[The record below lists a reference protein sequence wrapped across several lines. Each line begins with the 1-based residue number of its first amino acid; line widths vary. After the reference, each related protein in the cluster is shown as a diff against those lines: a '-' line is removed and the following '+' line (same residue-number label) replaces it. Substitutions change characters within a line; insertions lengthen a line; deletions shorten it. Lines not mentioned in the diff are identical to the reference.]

1 MSVGS
6 VPVET
11 VPLQTAALGAR
22 LSVSVH
28 ADPAEIEAV
37 WRTLETEALPAP
49 FQRYDWMAAWIA
61 HVAPTIGQTPLLVLG
76 RIDGRPAFLWPLGV
90 RRRGFARIAEWLG
103 GSHLGYHGG
112 LHTAEAIAALDP
124 ATVRALLRDIGRQHR
139 VDCYLLTS
147 QRTENDGLADPIVAA
162 LPAARSVNDG
172 YELTLAP
179 SFDGI
184 LERHSGKR
192 KRKNARRKERMLAEA
207 GDYRIEVLKPAA
219 AVAALADLFAQKSR
233 RLKAQG
239 LHDVFGDPGIPAFY
253 AAVAG
258 TTQPGDDAAIEIW
271 ALRAGGGAQAYSAV
285 SLRGGRVTGMLLS
298 FADGDLARAS
308 PGEILIHRQ
317 IEAFVARGFETYD
330 FGAGQ
335 ERYKSSWADRTIPLV
350 DTFLAL
356 TPLGH
361 VQVAERRLRATLVG
375 AIRRN
380 AVWWERVRAFRRFKA
395 KLGDDAEERD

>member
-11 VPLQTAALGAR
+11 VPSQAAAPGAR
-22 LSVSVH
+22 LSMSVH

-37 WRTLETEALPAP
+37 WRALEAEALPAP
-49 FQRYDWMAAWIA
+49 FQRYDWIAAWA
-61 HVAPTIGQTPLLVLG
+61 THVAPTIGLAPLIVLG
-76 RIDGRPAFLWPLGV
+76 RLDGRPAFLWPLGLRT
-90 RRRGFARIAEWLG
+90 RRFARIAEWLG

-112 LHTAEAIAALDP
+112 LYTAEAIAALVP
-124 ATVRALLRDIGRQHR
+124 EAVRVLLGDIGRQHR
-139 VDCYLLTS
+139 IDCYLLTS
-147 QRTENDGLADPIVAA
+147 QRAEIEGRADPVVAA

-172 YELTLAP
+172 YELSLAP

-192 KRKNARRKERMLAEA
+192 KRKNARRKERMLADA
-207 GDYRIEVLKPAA
+207 GGYRIEVLPPAE
-219 AVAALADLFAQKSR
+219 AVPALPDLFAQKSR

-239 LHDVFGDPGIPAFY
+239 LHDVFADPGIPAFY
-253 AAVAG
+253 GAVAAA
-258 TTQPGDDAAIEIW
+258 TRPGDDAAIEIW
-271 ALRAGGGAQAYSAV
+271 VLRAGGGAQAYSAV
-285 SLRGGRVTGMLLS
+285 SLCGGRVTGMLLS

-317 IEAFVARGFETYD
+317 IEAFVARGFKTYD

-361 VQVAERRLRATLVG
+361 LFVAERRLRAALIG
-375 AIRRN
+375 AVRRN

-395 KLGDDAEERD
+395 KLADDAEERD